1 VSPPHEMEVRVHGV
15 TVGRLVRHGGGVRFE
30 PHTDWL
36 AAGQHPPL
44 GLAFLQEPRPPV
56 LQGLLPAW
64 FENLLPE
71 RRSPL
76 RSWVCQH
83 YGLRETDSVGI
94 LARLGR
100 DLPGAVEV
108 TGSLEGVAEA
118 PDQLAPPEGQLRF
131 SLAGLQLKLSMV
143 LSGERFSFPARG
155 QSGRWIVKLPGDE
168 FPELAEVE
176 AATMAWAKAA
186 GLSTPPFHVLPI
198 EHLQGIDTE
207 RLGSPRHAFVIERFD
222 RRVDGRTHQEDFAQ
236 ALGLQPAEKYG
247 APNASYDGLA
257 RLVLDACGPE
267 QQGVF
272 VERVAFVLA
281 SGNTDAHLKNW
292 SFQWGHDHRP
302 WLSPVYD
309 QVSTI
314 AWPRFGWTASGTP
327 QLALRFG
334 KTKSFAS
341 VDRARLDR
349 FAERARGEAVA
360 ERFMAALERARG
372 AWPDVRDGAPARMVE
387 AVEAHWRRVPLL
399 RQVGGPVDSNSGGP

>member
-1 VSPPHEMEVRVHGV
+1 MLHSNGMEVRVHGV
-15 TVGRLVRHGGGVRFE
+15 VVGHLLRHGGGVRFE
-30 PHTDWL
+30 PDLEWL
-36 AAGQHPPL
+36 AGGQHPPL

-71 RRSPL
+71 QGSPL
-76 RSWVCQH
+76 RSWVCQQ
-83 YGLRETDSVGI
+83 YGLRETDSTGI
-94 LARLGR
+94 LARVGR

-118 PDQLAPPEGQLRF
+118 HDQPAPTGGQLRF

-155 QSGRWIVKLPGDE
+155 ESGRWIVKIPGDD
-168 FPELAEVE
+168 FPELPEVE
-176 AATMAWAKAA
+176 AGTMAWAKAM
-186 GLSTPPFHVLPI
+186 GLDVPRFHVLPI
-198 EHLQGIDTE
+198 EHLRGVDPDL
-207 RLGSPRHAFVIERFD
+207 LGSRRHAFVIERFD
-222 RRVDGRTHQEDFAQ
+222 RRADGRTHQEDLAQ
-236 ALGLQPAEKYG
+236 ALGLKPKEKYG

-267 QQGVF
+267 HQGAF
-272 VERVAFVLA
+272 IERVAFVLA

-309 QVSTI
+309 QVTTI
-314 AWPRFGWTASGTP
+314 AWPRFGWTANGTP

-349 FAERARGEAVA
+349 FAERAHGEAVA
-360 ERFMAALERARG
+360 DRFMAALERARG
-372 AWPDVRDGAPARMVE
+372 AFAQVREEAPARMIE
-387 AVEAHWRRVPLL
+387 ALDAHWRRVPLL
-399 RQVGGPVDSNSGGP
+399 RQVGTLG